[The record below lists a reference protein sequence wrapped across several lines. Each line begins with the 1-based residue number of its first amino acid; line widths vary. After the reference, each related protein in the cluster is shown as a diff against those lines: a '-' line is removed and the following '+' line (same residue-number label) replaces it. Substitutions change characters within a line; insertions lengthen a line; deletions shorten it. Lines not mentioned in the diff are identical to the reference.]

1 MVETVFASRVGIKF
15 VWTVAAL
22 LYLQGCAGTD
32 PLPAAELPAG
42 LAQCVDPR
50 PELCTQDYRP
60 VCGLRDTGVRCV
72 TTPCESTERVTYGNA
87 CAACSNPGVV
97 GYSEGMC
104 AE

>member
-1 MVETVFASRVGIKF
+1 METVFASRVGRKV

-22 LYLQGCAGTD
+22 LYLQGCAGD
-32 PLPAAELPAG
+32 PLPSAELPAG
-42 LAQCVDPR
+42 LAHCADPR

-87 CAACSNPGVV
+87 CAACSNPGVA
-97 GYSEGMC
+97 GYTEGVC
-104 AE
+104 PE